1 MTMVIPETSQPMA
14 SPAAFANMVASPVL
28 QVAVSSIQS
37 QAANGGNGDS
47 GGPSTTTAL
56 NTLSNAQVTAA
67 VARGMPQEQA
77 QQAGDAYTKALV
89 QHISNGLPMGE
100 AVALA
105 QKTFQIEA
113 SFPVPKSPQ
122 EAVVKNIAS
131 SDMAQNVNAKLA
143 ALAGAKTSE
152 GTQAFEKALA
162 VAMLKGGDFSDA
174 VKSAQNAVQQA
185 ETLARADKTP
195 QASLANGNAKTDV
208 FAKTS
213 PGYQRAL
220 SSLLA
225 KGIPIEQ
232 AMAKAEQTA
241 ADADAAA
248 EADAKNP
255 MVGLSSGNFSALDKF
270 PLQGSFGKT
279 LGVLM
284 NRGVPAAQAMEMAVK
299 ADAEE
304 QRAIQADARSELVG
318 FSKGGNNALPQG
330 DAHFDHALAQAVSR
344 GESPANA
351 IRIAR
356 KVVEK
361 LPTEVQTPTTA
372 LASGK
377 NVDTLLSSPGNSRIF
392 KQALGN
398 ALARGVPVEEAIA
411 LARRAEAANAFRY
424 PLPQS
429 LAKLITSSRNKVEV
443 TTDSGKPLPAWL
455 RFDISSKSFVA
466 AEVPSGALPLRA
478 IVALSGQRFTLDVTE
493 GAMPK

>member
-1 MTMVIPETSQPMA
+1 MA
-14 SPAAFANMVASPVL
+14 PPAAFAEMLAPAVV

-37 QAANGGNGDS
+37 QAANGGGA
-47 GGPSTTTAL
+47 STTTAL
-56 NTLSNAQVTAA
+56 NTLSDAQVTAA
-67 VARGMPQEQA
+67 MARGMPQEQA
-77 QQAGDAYTKALV
+77 QQAGAAFTQALV

-113 SFPVPKSPQ
+113 SFPLPKSPQ

-143 ALAGAKTSE
+143 ALSGAKTSE
-152 GTQAFEKALA
+152 GTAAFEKALA

-174 VKSAQNAVQQA
+174 VKAAQNAVQQA
-185 ETLARADKTP
+185 ETLARTDSTP
-195 QASLANGNAKTDV
+195 QASLANGNARTDV

-225 KGIPIEQ
+225 KGVPLKQ
-232 AMAKAEQTA
+232 AMAKAAQTA

-248 EADAKNP
+248 KADANNP
-255 MVGLSSGNFSALDKF
+255 LAGLSSGDFSILDKY
-270 PLQGSFGKT
+270 PLEGAFGKT

-284 NRGVPAAQAMEMAVK
+284 NRGVNPAQAMEIAIRM
-299 ADAEE
+299 DAQE
-304 QRAIQADARSELVG
+304 QQAIQVDARSELVG
-318 FSKGGNNALPQG
+318 FSKGGGNGNALPQG
-330 DAHFDHALAQAVSR
+330 DAHFDRALAQAVNR
-344 GESPANA
+344 GESPTNA

-356 KVVEK
+356 KAVEK
-361 LPTEVQTPTTA
+361 LPTEVQTPATA

-377 NVDTLLSSPGNSRIF
+377 NVDALLSSPGNSRIF

-411 LARRAEAANAFRY
+411 LAKRAEAANAFRY

-429 LAKLITSSRNKVEV
+429 LAKLLASSGNKVEV
-443 TTDSGKPLPAWL
+443 TTDAGKPLPSWL
-455 RFDISSKSFVA
+455 RFDISSRSFVA

-478 IVALSGQRFTLDVTE
+478 VVALSGQRFTLDVTE

>member
-1 MTMVIPETSQPMA
+1 MTIPETSQPMA
-14 SPAAFANMVASPVL
+14 PPAAFAEMLAPAVV

-37 QAANGGNGDS
+37 QAANGGA
-47 GGPSTTTAL
+47 STTTAL
-56 NTLSNAQVTAA
+56 STLSDAQVTAA

-77 QQAGDAYTKALV
+77 QQAGAAFTQALV
-89 QHISNGLPMGE
+89 QHISNGMPMGE

-113 SFPVPKSPQ
+113 SFPLPKSPQ

-152 GTQAFEKALA
+152 GTAAFEKALA

-174 VKSAQNAVQQA
+174 VKAAQNAVQQA
-185 ETLARADKTP
+185 ETLARADSTP
-195 QASLANGNAKTDV
+195 QASLANGNARTDV

-220 SSLLA
+220 GSLLA
-225 KGIPIEQ
+225 KGYSLEQ
-232 AMAKAEQTA
+232 AMDRAARAA

-248 EADAKNP
+248 KVDANNP
-255 MVGLSSGNFSALDKF
+255 LAGLSSGDFSILDKY
-270 PLQGSFGKT
+270 PLEGAFGKT

-284 NRGVPAAQAMEMAVK
+284 NRGVNAAQAMEIAIRM
-299 ADAEE
+299 DAQE
-304 QRAIQADARSELVG
+304 QQAIQVDARSELVG
-318 FSKGGNNALPQG
+318 FSKGGGNALPQG
-330 DAHFDHALAQAVSR
+330 DAHFDRALAQAVNR
-344 GESPANA
+344 GESPTNA

-356 KVVEK
+356 KAVEK
-361 LPTEVQTPTTA
+361 LPTEVQTPATA

-429 LAKLITSSRNKVEV
+429 LAKLLASSGSKVEV
-443 TTDSGKPLPAWL
+443 TTDAGKPLPSWL
-455 RFDISSKSFVA
+455 RFDISSRAFVA

-478 IVALSGQRFTLDVTE
+478 VVALSGQRFTLDVSE